1 MVDLWTK
8 AAGIML
14 TPPGTIILLVV
25 LGLLIQ
31 IRWRIA
37 GIVVVVVAIGTLYVM
52 SLPGMGVASLGSLER
67 AHVPV
72 AVLTTKDIPGKPQAI
87 VVLGGG
93 RYTNA
98 NEYGGDTVNS
108 FSLERIRYAAHLSR
122 HTNLPIMTSGGAP
135 FGEGLSE
142 ALLMA
147 RVLEQEFGI
156 KPRWLEEQSRTTRE
170 NAEQA
175 RIILRRER
183 IERVYLVTHAWHM
196 PRAMYAFRTAGV
208 DAIPAPFGFHT
219 LSAADRTY
227 LGMLPS
233 SHGLGMSSLA
243 LRERI
248 GLLWYKS
255 QSFSPAL
262 VPATAKPKAEP

>member
-14 TPPGTIILLVV
+14 TPPGLIIVLVV
-25 LGLLIQ
+25 LGLLVQ

-37 GIVVVVVAIGTLYVM
+37 GIVMVTVSIGALYVF
-52 SLPGMGVASLGSLER
+52 SIPGMGVAALASLER
-67 AHVPV
+67 GFAPV
-72 AVLTTKDIPGKPQAI
+72 AVLTTKDMPNKPQAI
-87 VVLGGG
+87 IVLGGG

-98 NEYGGDTVNS
+98 IEYGGDTVNKY
-108 FSLERIRYAAHLSR
+108 SLERIRYAAHLAR
-122 HTNLPIMTSGGAP
+122 HTGLPIMTSGGAP

-147 RVLEQEFGI
+147 RVLEQDFGI
-156 KPRWLEEQSRTTRE
+156 KARWLEEQSRTTRE
-170 NAEQA
+170 NAEQT
-175 RIILRRER
+175 RSILRRER

-196 PRAMYAFRTAGV
+196 PRAMYAFRAAGV
-208 DAIPAPFGFHT
+208 DAVPAPFGFHT
-219 LSAADRTY
+219 LSASDRTWLGY
-227 LGMLPS
+227 LPTGG
-233 SHGLGMSSLA
+233 GLNMSSLA

-255 QSFSPAL
+255 QSFAPAVAL
-262 VPATAKPKAEP
+262 PAAKPEG

>member
-1 MVDLWTK
+1 MVDLWSK
-8 AAGIML
+8 AAGLLL
-14 TPPGTIILLVV
+14 TPPGVIIVMALV
-25 LGLLIQ
+25 GLLLQ

-37 GIVVVVVAIGTLYVM
+37 GIVVVAVAIGALYVL
-52 SLPGMGVASLGSLER
+52 SLPGMGVASLASLER
-67 AHVPV
+67 GYVPV
-72 AVLTTKDIPGKPQAI
+72 PVLTTKDMPDKPRAI
-87 VVLGGG
+87 VVLGAG

-98 NEYGGDTVNS
+98 SEYGGDTVS
-108 FSLERIRYAAHLSR
+108 RHSLERVRYAAFLAR
-122 HTNLPIMTSGGAP
+122 QTGLPVLTSGGAP

-147 RVLEQEFGI
+147 RVLEQDFGV

-183 IERVYLVTHAWHM
+183 IERIYLVTHGWHM

-208 DAIPAPFGFHT
+208 DAVPAPLGFHT

-227 LGMLPS
+227 LGFLPS
-233 SHGLGMSSLA
+233 SHGLSMSSLA
-243 LRERI
+243 IRERI

-255 QSFSPAL
+255 QSFAPSPVASA
-262 VPATAKPKAEP
+262 PAEG

>member
-1 MVDLWTK
+1 MIDLWTR

-14 TPPGTIILLVV
+14 TPPGILIVFMVV
-25 LGLLIQ
+25 GLLLQ
-31 IRWRIA
+31 IRWRIT
-37 GIVVVVVAIGTLYVM
+37 GIVVVALSIGALYVM
-52 SLPGMGVASLGSLER
+52 SLPGMGVAALASLER

-72 AVLTTKDIPGKPQAI
+72 AVLTTKDMPGKPQAI

-93 RYTNA
+93 RYTA
-98 NEYGGDTVNS
+98 ALEYDGDTVNS
-108 FSLERIRYAAHLSR
+108 NSLERVRYAAHLAR
-122 HTNLPIMTSGGAP
+122 RTGLPILASGGAP

-170 NAEQA
+170 NAEMS
-175 RIILRRER
+175 RSILRRER
-183 IERVYLVTHAWHM
+183 IERVYVVTHAWHM
-196 PRAMYAFRTAGV
+196 PRAMYAFSTAGV
-208 DAIPAPFGFHT
+208 DAVPAPFGFHM

-227 LGMLPS
+227 LGFLPTS
-233 SHGLGMSSLA
+233 KGLRMTGIA
-243 LRERI
+243 IRERI

-255 QSFSPAL
+255 QSFAPAMAP
-262 VPATAKPKAEP
+262 VSGKSGG